1 MTIFDER
8 EKAFEAKYRLDQD
21 QMFKIRMRRG
31 RLFGLWAAERMG
43 LTGAAAE
50 AYARSVVEA
59 EIDYPEAEI
68 LPKLA
73 GELANRGLKLSEAD
87 LRERMGQCEAQA
99 RAELLAELAP

>member
-1 MTIFDER
+1 MTTFDER
-8 EKAFEAKYRLDQD
+8 EKGFEAKYRLDQD
-21 QMFKIRMRRG
+21 QLFKIRMRRG

-68 LPKLA
+68 LPRLSCD
-73 GELANRGLKLSEAD
+73 LANRGVKLSEGE